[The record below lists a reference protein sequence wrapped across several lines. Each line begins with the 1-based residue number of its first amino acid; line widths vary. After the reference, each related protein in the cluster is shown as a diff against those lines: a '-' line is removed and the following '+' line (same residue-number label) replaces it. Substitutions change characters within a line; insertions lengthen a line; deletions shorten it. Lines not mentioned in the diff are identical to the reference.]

1 MRKVIGLVDLHHDIS
16 LDFLTETRSI
26 ASTQFLGRYC
36 FIDMPLSNFSNSG
49 IKKIGILIKEKP
61 RSLFRHLGLKN
72 PWAFNTKTGGI
83 EYVYWAKDKNG
94 ETVRVRAY
102 DYDGDGNIDAYKQ
115 RCGCDSPS
123 DGTWATYV
131 NPKDDGTDNFKKQ
144 EAFNLFDPSTWFK

>member
-1 MRKVIGLVDLHHDIS
+1 MGNEKINLNWAQKGVYGLEQQKSKTNGNVRYAGTSNDIK
-16 LDFLTETRSI
+16 LF
-26 ASTQFLGRYC
+26 QFLDNDGKNV
-36 FIDMPLSNFSNSG
+36 SNG
-49 IKKIGILIKEKP
+49 AVALY
-61 RSLFRHLGLKN
+61 
-72 PWAFNTKTGGI
+72 NTKTGGI

-144 EAFNLFDPSTWFK
+144 EAFNWFDPSTWFK